1 MDYYEDLL
9 SKININFIIMQIII
23 LSFNRNYN
31 FKDIK
36 QIKKYMTLFFNL
48 YLRLQSL
55 EYIKI

>member
-36 QIKKYMTLFFNL
+36 
-48 YLRLQSL
+48 
-55 EYIKI
+55 